1 MIRRAAATL
10 AGAVLVLIGAP
21 AIASADTIE
30 VCPSCTYT
38 TIQQG
43 IAAASAGD
51 TIDVGAGSYTGTV
64 TVDKADLEIQGAG
77 SDATTL
83 TGGFV
88 LNDVADGTT
97 IADLAIVGTGGNGIS
112 LAAGATVDD
121 VTVEGV
127 LMEGKGS
134 GLRTAAGTFMTGWT
148 FDEVTVRNGNAN
160 GTGNGLYFQ
169 GETRDL
175 VIRDSDF
182 SHLQLGIYVSCKA
195 TCGGPNG
202 VPGVFDDV
210 TVTDTT
216 FTENRLKGM
225 YFEAVSNATFT
236 RVTVDRTGF
245 TPPTGFPPV
254 AGIDVNVKFAEFAN
268 VHFVDTAVTDTVG
281 TGLTIKGRDDGNYAA
296 VPGTLTNITFTGMT
310 ITGST
315 PTEQPEGQ
323 GHGIAIGNN
332 VVGAKLNGSRIV
344 GNAAGGLY
352 SYVTSGSPVDATDT
366 WWGCNAGPASGSAAC
381 DAVIVED
388 GTTPVT
394 SDPWVV
400 LGLNVPGGVQVGG
413 TLPVV
418 ASIATDSAGGPVSG
432 LPEQQIGLSTTFGS
446 LSTSGGLTSGG
457 QIGGTFTGPSVG
469 FAAIA
474 ATLDNQTTT
483 AGVNVFAPAPEPE
496 PTPPSPSPGP
506 PPPEPEPFSEPSTS
520 PSTSEQAQE
529 RAGEVLGGPVRDA
542 GLDLGGLAQVFRP
555 ESSRVSV
562 PRRGQIPP
570 VMAVGCEAVECRVAV
585 KIVLRLRDGTRIVL
599 PVQRSTA
606 EQGEAVSI
614 VLQLTR
620 KQRRQLRRAGG
631 ATMSVEVR
639 VNGNGE
645 RERARG
651 RSTIRVG
658 R

>member
-1 MIRRAAATL
+1 MIRRAVATL
-10 AGAVLVLIGAP
+10 AGAVLPLVGAP

-43 IAAASAGD
+43 VAAATAGD
-51 TIDVGAGSYTGTV
+51 TIDVGAGAYTGTV
-64 TVDKADLEIQGAG
+64 TVDKAGLEIQGAG
-77 SDATTL
+77 SDETTL
-83 TGGFV
+83 SGGFV
-88 LNDVADGTT
+88 LNAAADGTV

-112 LAAGATVDD
+112 IAAGATVDD

-134 GLRTAAGTFMTGWT
+134 GLRTATGTSMSGWT
-148 FDEVTVRNGNAN
+148 FDEVTVRNGNGN

-182 SHLQLGIYVSCKA
+182 SNLQLGMYVSCEA
-195 TCGGPNG
+195 TCGGPSG

-216 FTENRLKGM
+216 FRNNRLKGM

-245 TPPTGFPPV
+245 PPPTGFPPV
-254 AGIDVNVKFAEFAN
+254 AGIDVNVKFDEFEN
-268 VHFVDTAVTDTVG
+268 VHFVDTVVTNTVG
-281 TGLTIKGRDDGNYAA
+281 AGLTIKGRDDGNYANPPA
-296 VPGTLTNITFTGMT
+296 KLTNVTFTGMT

-332 VVGAKLNGSRIV
+332 VVGAKINGSRIV

-366 WWGCNAGPASGSAAC
+366 WWGCNAGPISGSAGC

-388 GTTPVT
+388 GTTPVV

-400 LGLNVPGGVQVGG
+400 LALNVAGGVPVGG
-413 TLPVV
+413 TLPVT
-418 ASIATDSAGGPVSG
+418 ASIATNSAGGPVVG
-432 LPEQQIGLSTTFGS
+432 LPEQEIGLSTTFGA

-457 QIGGTFTGPSVG
+457 QIGGTFTGTGVG
-469 FAAIA
+469 FATIS

-496 PTPPSPSPGP
+496 PTPPPTPSTP
-506 PPPEPEPFSEPSTS
+506 PAPEPQPFSEPSTS
-520 PSTSEQAQE
+520 PSTSEQARE
-529 RAGEVLGGPVRDA
+529 HAAEILGGRVRNA
-542 GLDLGGLAQVFRP
+542 GLNLGGLAQVFRRV
-555 ESSRVSV
+555 SSRVSV
-562 PRRGQIPP
+562 PRRGEIPP
-570 VMAVGCEAVECRVAV
+570 VLAIGCEAAECRVAV
-585 KIVLRLRDGTRIVL
+585 NIVLRLRDGTRIVL
-599 PVQRSTA
+599 PVQRGA
-606 EQGEAVSI
+606 AVQGEAVPI
-614 VLQLTR
+614 FLQLTP

-631 ATMSVEVR
+631 ATMSIEVR

-651 RSTIRVG
+651 RLTIRV
-658 R
+658 